1 MEITKRKENT
11 APNIWTAQENLIH
24 FYRLTTA
31 ALGILSIFL
40 FGAILIVAMRNPVVV
55 LKSQGAQEFYPTVRQ
70 KVSIEKV
77 DVEAFTKAFLS
88 KLYVWQDFNAD
99 RLKTELE
106 PFAEPGLVQKIA
118 DGQAQKYGKELKGK
132 RLTQAITFV
141 SVQVLDDRVVARFD
155 RVLKIEGIPLV
166 IPTEATLSMIEGDG
180 SRLNPIGISVTGIV
194 EREGAK

>member
-118 DGQAQKYGKELKGK
+118 DGQTQKYGKELKGK
-132 RLTQAITFV
+132 RLSQAITFV

-180 SRLNPIGISVTGIV
+180 SRLNPIGITVTGIV

>member
-31 ALGILSIFL
+31 GLGILSIFL

-106 PFAEPGLVQKIA
+106 PFAEPGLVQKITE
-118 DGQAQKYGKELKGK
+118 GQTQKYGKELKGK
-132 RLTQAITFV
+132 RLAQAITFV

-166 IPTEATLSMIEGDG
+166 IPTEATLSMIEGEG
-180 SRLNPIGISVTGIV
+180 SRLNPIGITVTGIV